1 MNGSLDH
8 RSMAILEDALRTYPL
23 EPVPA
28 SLKTRVMNR
37 IRPQSFVPRFT
48 FPWLETAISLMVSTL
63 LTVVVTLLLEIPPAA
78 AVRLQNSVRI
88 FLLQPGSRSII
99 QAAPTSAIL
108 AAMCLVLAVMLFQK
122 PFAPRVSSH
131 R

>member
-8 RSMAILEDALRTYPL
+8 RSMEILEDALRTYPL
-23 EPVPA
+23 QPVPA

-48 FPWLETAISLMVSTL
+48 FPWLGTAISLMVSTL
-63 LTVVVTLLLEIPPAA
+63 LTVVVTLLLQIPLAA

-88 FLLQPGSRSII
+88 FLHQPGSRSII

-108 AAMCLVLAVMLFQK
+108 AAMCLVLAVMLFRK
-122 PFAPRVSSH
+122 PFTPRESFH

>member
-1 MNGSLDH
+1 M
-8 RSMAILEDALRTYPL
+8 
-23 EPVPA
+23 PA
-28 SLKTRVMNR
+28 SLKSRVMNR
-37 IRPQSFVPRFT
+37 IQPQSFVPRFT
-48 FPWLETAISLMVSTL
+48 FPWLETAISLMFSTL

-88 FLLQPGSRSII
+88 FLLQPVSRSIV

-108 AAMCLVLAVMLFQK
+108 AALCLVLAVRLFQK
-122 PFAPRVSSH
+122 PFTQRMSSH

>member
-1 MNGSLDH
+1 
-8 RSMAILEDALRTYPL
+8 
-23 EPVPA
+23 
-28 SLKTRVMNR
+28 MNR

-48 FPWLETAISLMVSTL
+48 FPWLETAISLMISTL

-88 FLLQPGSRSII
+88 FLLQPGSRSIV
-99 QAAPTSAIL
+99 QATPMSAIL
-108 AAMCLVLAVMLFQK
+108 AAMCLVLALMLFQK
-122 PFAPRVSSH
+122 PFTPRVSSH

>member
-1 MNGSLDH
+1 MNGSLDY
-8 RSMAILEDALRTYPL
+8 RSAEILEDALMTYPL

-28 SLKTRVMNR
+28 SLKTRIMNR

-48 FPWLETAISLMVSTL
+48 FPWLEIAISLMVSTL

-78 AVRLQNSVRI
+78 AVHLQNSVRI
-88 FLLQPGSRSII
+88 FLLRPGSRSIA
-99 QAAPTSAIL
+99 QAASMSAIL
-108 AAMCLVLAVMLFQK
+108 AAMCLVLAVRLFQK
-122 PFAPRVSSH
+122 PSTPRVSSH

>member
-1 MNGSLDH
+1 M
-8 RSMAILEDALRTYPL
+8 RKIIICREDALKTYPL

-28 SLKTRVMNR
+28 SLKSRVMNR
-37 IRPQSFVPRFT
+37 IQPQSFVPRFT
-48 FPWLETAISLMVSTL
+48 FPWLETAISLMFSTL

-88 FLLQPGSRSII
+88 FLLQPVSRSIV

-108 AAMCLVLAVMLFQK
+108 AALCLVLAVRLFQK
-122 PFAPRVSSH
+122 PFTQRMSSH